1 MSNNYRGIARLQ
13 SWDRRTLVKALIAS
27 VVIELITLTPA
38 LLTMGHA
45 GPEGRFA
52 EFGWLGVLVNL
63 PGIFLVRVLG
73 LNESS
78 YLLVIGL
85 YVFLIQTALFTYI
98 IFLLMRLKR
107 AKAFK
112 NTPR

>member
-1 MSNNYRGIARLQ
+1 MNNKDRGIARLHR
-13 SWDRRTLVKALIAS
+13 WDQRTFVKALIAS

-45 GPEGRFA
+45 GPEGRSS
-52 EFGWLGVLVNL
+52 ELGWLGILINL
-63 PGIFLVRVLG
+63 PGIFLIRALG
-73 LNESS
+73 PSKNSS
-78 YLLVIGL
+78 VLVIGL

-98 IFLLMRLKR
+98 IFLLLRLKK

-112 NTPR
+112 NTTR